1 MDPRSLPRQF
11 AHVGLC
17 AVCSYGRHL
26 EARKGTE
33 YWSCERSR
41 SDRRFRQYPGL
52 PVLRCPGFEERDSS
66 SLP

>member
-1 MDPRSLPRQF
+1 
-11 AHVGLC
+11 VGLC
-17 AVCSYGRHL
+17 AVCSHGRHL